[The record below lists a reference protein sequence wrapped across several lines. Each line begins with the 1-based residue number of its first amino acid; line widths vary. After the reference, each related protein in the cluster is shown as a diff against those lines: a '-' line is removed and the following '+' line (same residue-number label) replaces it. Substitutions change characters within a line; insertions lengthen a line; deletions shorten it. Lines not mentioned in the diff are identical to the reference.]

1 MSDPIDY
8 AFCRKQHGFQTDE
21 QVRDWFSQA
30 TPLDYRTF
38 SPNFSPI
45 DYLVENEDLVKAGAH
60 PVTHYLSSG
69 RAERRPIKPATELR
83 GYDAENAATRDMA
96 PADAR
101 VVIVLHIYYP
111 TFVPYFISRLLA
123 LGGLMW
129 DVMISASADVIREHE
144 ETLRVAFGDRLRI
157 LMEVPNRGRNFAPLL
172 VDFAAELS
180 AYDAICHCHSKESL
194 HSGRRQTAWAD
205 YLIASL
211 IGSQDVMR
219 RHVNLILSG
228 ACDVISPAPFIGMP
242 PWASHSLSNDAHFT
256 EMCARLG
263 LDGTTGFM
271 AYPVGG
277 MLWMSKTVHASL
289 ASMALKHDDFPPEP
303 SRPDGELH
311 HALERLIGRLAGRK
325 QAFYDQVTGRYW
337 APDAVLREEVRR
349 SANAGDLPEII
360 NGHDIVT
367 FDFFD
372 TLCTRSTGDEEWAKR
387 RVEFAIGQNYHMR
400 RNAVEAQLRAGL
412 HPGEDVSL
420 PLIAQALTREGFIDA
435 IGAVALE
442 RAFDLA
448 TLVPRP
454 QIVHAYEH
462 AIEKEKMVLIVSDS
476 YYDQGFIRSFLL
488 KHGIP
493 EPKQILISADVGLRK
508 DRGDLWH
515 HLGRVR
521 GNSRGLHVGDNVH
534 SDIQKASEQGFSG
547 FYVQHW
553 RHELLPFSGFSR
565 NLLKRNLTNPGFARS
580 TDRAAPEVFDDDLQ
594 ERYLDIV
601 PRRGVKRRNVSKNR
615 VAR

>member
-1 MSDPIDY
+1 MSDLIDY
-8 AFCRKQHGFQTDE
+8 AFCRMNHGFETDE
-21 QVRDWFSQA
+21 QVREWFSQT
-30 TPLDYRTF
+30 TPRDYRTF
-38 SPNFSPI
+38 SPNFSPM
-45 DYLVENEDLVKAGAH
+45 DYLVENEDLTKAGAH
-60 PVTHYLSSG
+60 PVPHYLSDG
-69 RAERRPIKPATELR
+69 RIERRPIKRVTELR
-83 GYDAENAATRDMA
+83 GYDHEKAATRDM
-96 PADAR
+96 PSPDAR

-111 TFVPYFISRLLA
+111 TFVPYFIERLQA

-144 ETLRVAFGDRLRI
+144 QTLRVAFGGRLRA
-157 LMEVPNRGRNFAPLL
+157 LLEVPNRGRNFAPLL

-180 AYDAICHCHSKESL
+180 EYDAICHCHSKESL

-211 IGSQDVMR
+211 IGSQDVVR

-228 ACDVISPAPFIGMP
+228 TCDVISPAPFIGMP

-256 EMCARLG
+256 DLCGRLE

-277 MLWMSKTVHASL
+277 MLWMSKAIHARL
-289 ASMALKHDDFPPEP
+289 ASIALTHDDFPPEP
-303 SRPDGELH
+303 SMPDGELH
-311 HALERLIGRLAGRK
+311 HALERLIGRLAGSR

-337 APDAVLREEVRR
+337 APDAVLRDQVRR
-349 SANAGDLPEII
+349 AADAGDLAEII
-360 NGHDIVT
+360 NGFDIVT

-387 RVEFAIGQNYHMR
+387 RVEFAVGQGYHAR
-400 RNAVEAQLRAGL
+400 RNAVEAQLRAALG
-412 HPGEDVSL
+412 PGEDVSL
-420 PLIAQALTREGFIDA
+420 PAIAQGLTREGFVDA
-435 IGAVALE
+435 VGAVALE

-448 TLVPRP
+448 TLVPRA

-462 AIEKEKMVLIVSDS
+462 AVEKEKMVLIVSDS
-476 YYDQGFIRSFLL
+476 YFDQGFIRAFLL
-488 KHGIP
+488 KHGIS
-493 EPKQILISADVGLRK
+493 EPKEILVSADVGLRK

-547 FYVQHW
+547 YYVQHW
-553 RHELLPFSGFSR
+553 RHELLPFSGFSKT
-565 NLLKRNLTNPGFARS
+565 LLKRNLTNPGFARS
-580 TDRAAPEVFDDDLQ
+580 TDRAAPEVLDDDLQ
-594 ERYLDIV
+594 ERYLEFV
-601 PRRGVKRRNVSKNR
+601 PRRAVKRRGLSKNKP
-615 VAR
+615 AR